1 MPSDIRV
8 SDFTSISILN
18 RYQMNIFDIYPVVML
33 RAAKTRAVSEPS
45 IETPSLERAEHV
57 LFI

>member
-1 MPSDIRV
+1 MLKK
-8 SDFTSISILN
+8 ILAFVFLFE
-18 RYQMNIFDIYPVVML
+18 YWLVML
-33 RAAKTRAVSEPS
+33 RAAKTRAASEPS